1 MTRVVDAQSAR
12 PSSRWNILP
21 AYGLPVSRPT
31 ICKTSL
37 PTSVLGDIT
46 NSGISARGSKSS
58 TFVTSQQVP
67 VPASQLSEAAPVSGG
82 VAAGSLASGTASI
95 CRLTS
100 LPADALSRSLTVSGR
115 ACASSFVC
123 SERRAEVI
131 VVNTDDCMDVPA
143 EDDAIQVQD
152 PQHVAEYVDDIFA
165 HFYNSE
171 SRFQPR
177 PDSIDAQTD
186 VNSRMR
192 GILVDWLVQ
201 VHMKYKLKPETLFMS
216 VNLVDRFLEHAMV
229 SRKQLQLVG
238 VTAMLISA
246 KFEEIYPPEIRDF
259 VYITDNAYTKQEI
272 QRMEVRMLS
281 VLNFELCC
289 PTVAHYLESYQS
301 ATKRKA
307 EHVHLMRYVAEL
319 CLPEAKMLAYTP
331 SHTAAAAALL
341 SNKLMKHH
349 PAWPEDMT
357 HIPRQDEAVVKAC
370 ARDMC
375 GLLEN
380 AESSQLQAVRRKY
393 SQPSFSSIAKLTW

>member
-1 MTRVVDAQSAR
+1 V
-12 PSSRWNILP
+12 
-21 AYGLPVSRPT
+21 
-31 ICKTSL
+31 
-37 PTSVLGDIT
+37 
-46 NSGISARGSKSS
+46 
-58 TFVTSQQVP
+58 
-67 VPASQLSEAAPVSGG
+67 AS
-82 VAAGSLASGTASI
+82 GSLASGTAAI

-100 LPADALSRSLTVSGR
+100 LPADALSRSLTAGGR
-115 ACASSFVC
+115 GCAPSVAC
-123 SERRAEVI
+123 SERAEVI
-131 VVNTDDCMDVPA
+131 IVNTNDCMDVPA

-165 HFYNSE
+165 YLYDSE

-177 PDSIDAQTD
+177 PDSIEAQTD

-201 VHMKYKLKPETLFMS
+201 VHMKYKLKPETLFMAI
-216 VNLVDRFLEHAMV
+216 NLVDRFLEHMMV

-238 VTAMLISA
+238 VTALLISS

-259 VYITDNAYTKQEI
+259 VYITDNAYTKHEI
-272 QRMEVRMLS
+272 QKMEVHMLA

-289 PTVAHYLESYQS
+289 PTVAHYLASYQS
-301 ATKRKA
+301 GIKRKA
-307 EHVHLMRYVAEL
+307 EHFHLTQYVAEL
-319 CLPEAKMLAYTP
+319 CLPEAKMLAYPP

-357 HIPRQDEAVVKAC
+357 YIPKREEPMVKAC

-375 GLLEN
+375 GLLES

-393 SQPSFSSIAKLTW
+393 SQPSFSNIAKLTW